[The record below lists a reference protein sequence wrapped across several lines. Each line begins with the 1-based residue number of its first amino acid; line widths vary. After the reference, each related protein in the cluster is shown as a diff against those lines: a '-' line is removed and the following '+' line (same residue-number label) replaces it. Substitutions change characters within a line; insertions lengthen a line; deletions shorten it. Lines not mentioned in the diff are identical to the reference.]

1 MCTCMCVLFCGLRF
15 SHILMTVSVPCSAS
29 ALSHAH
35 TKMSCI
41 HLVGMWL
48 KECYY
53 LYYCACTI
61 GWCYTH
67 LHVHPRSDRLLLQ
80 IFSYELWSYITFI
93 LLLVFSLWTL
103 CIVRGQCCRK
113 PNINRK
119 VCQSEGL
126 IAMCWHDC
134 ASVVSWTLTKSS

>member
-1 MCTCMCVLFCGLRF
+1 VCTFLWPEVQSHSDDSICSMFCKFTKSR
-15 SHILMTVSVPCSAS
+15 PPK
-29 ALSHAH
+29 LSCA
-35 TKMSCI
+35 

-103 CIVRGQCCRK
+103 CVVRGQCCRK